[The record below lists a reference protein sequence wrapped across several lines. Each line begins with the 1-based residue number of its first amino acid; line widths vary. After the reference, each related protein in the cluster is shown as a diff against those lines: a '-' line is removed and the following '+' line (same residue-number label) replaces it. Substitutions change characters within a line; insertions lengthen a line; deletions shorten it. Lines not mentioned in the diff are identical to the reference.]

1 MEGIPNRSN
10 EQQNT
15 EEVHKVEITV
25 NSERHHVFPGAYI
38 VSTFKEIIG
47 VPESDILEES
57 HDEHFKPLNEDE
69 KIEVEGGEVFRAVL
83 REHKVEVTVDNKKHH
98 VFPGPYVVSTFKEIV
113 KVPAAKV
120 LEEAVNGELKLL
132 DDSQTI
138 TIKGAEVFI
147 SHVRT
152 GGSSK

>member
-1 MEGIPNRSN
+1 MEEIPNRNNDS
-10 EQQNT
+10 QNP
-15 EEVHKVEITV
+15 EDVHRVEVTV
-25 NSERHHVFPGAYI
+25 NGERHHVFPGPYI
-38 VSTFKEIIG
+38 VSTFKEIVR

-57 HDEHFKPLNEDE
+57 LAGHFKQIGDDA
-69 KIEVEGGEVFRAVL
+69 KIDVKGGEAFRAVL
-83 REHKVEVTVDNKKHH
+83 REHKVEVVVDNKKHP
-98 VFPGPYVVSTFKEIV
+98 VFPGPYIVSTFKEIV

-132 DDSQTI
+132 DDGQTI
-138 TIKGAEVFI
+138 TIEGGEVFV